1 MEIKEPNYFQQ
12 SLQRCST
19 EMKDMSLTSWAL
31 LCSKLC
37 LALLTCHL
45 CFRRIWWIMKTAS
58 FTVQGTKA
66 IFHWHLYALAAAK
79 EKCMKKLRW
88 LFSSQ
93 VISAGE
99 KKKPKNI
106 TNILWEQVHTH
117 RQWYACRC
125 PCTQAHFSAR
135 CLWQSRF
142 FCNKDAQEGRKTQR
156 RVACQQGLMAEA
168 VRHLSI

>member
-31 LCSKLC
+31 LRSKLC
-37 LALLTCHL
+37 LALLTRHL

-93 VISAGE
+93 VISAGKKNN
-99 KKKPKNI
+99 KKKSYQIFSESKYIHIDNGMHVGAH
-106 TNILWEQVHTH
+106 VHRH
-117 RQWYACRC
+117 V
-125 PCTQAHFSAR
+125 SV
-135 CLWQSRF
+135 L
-142 FCNKDAQEGRKTQR
+142 
-156 RVACQQGLMAEA
+156 A
-168 VRHLSI
+168 VRGEVGFSVTRMHRKAGKWRGG

>member
-1 MEIKEPNYFQQ
+1 MEIKEHNYFQQ

-58 FTVQGTKA
+58 FTVQGIKA
-66 IFHWHLYALAAAK
+66 IFHWHLYALAAVK
-79 EKCMKKLRW
+79 EQCMKKLRW

-99 KKKPKNI
+99 KKKARMI
-106 TNILWEQVHTH
+106 ANILWEQVHTC
-117 RQWYACRC
+117 RQRHA
-125 PCTQAHFSAR
+125 CTQACFSAR
-135 CLWQSRF
+135 CLWQRRF
-142 FCNKDAQEGRKTQR
+142 FCNKDAQEGRKIQR
-156 RVACQQGLMAEA
+156 RVARQQGLAAEA